1 MKKRYAIFF
10 PLIALTLLSCGDGNN
25 KQVISQRYVH
35 KYGYDVSREEWKA
48 EAYPGH
54 VLTTLRDG
62 KTITEAYEDGL
73 LHGSKTETYPHSQ
86 TIQTL
91 EHYER
96 GNLAKRITYNI
107 RGVPQ
112 KEELFKGEN
121 HVIITTWYPNGT
133 PKSTEEFRDEI
144 LINGQ
149 YLNASNETDSRI
161 ENGTGERTIRNQSG
175 DILSKEVFNNYLLT
189 YVETYYPNN
198 TPHTTASYENNLLNG
213 ERKEFAMTGEPISVE
228 NYYKGLRHGLSTYY
242 QNGYKYSEVPY
253 AHGLKNGIERHYIDG
268 EILVEET
275 EFHDSIKQGASILY
289 CDGSAKTT
297 WYFENQIVSRS
308 KYEQMMER
316 HELIM
321 TMGQK

>member
-1 MKKRYAIFF
+1 M
-10 PLIALTLLSCGDGNN
+10 ALVLMSCSEGNN

-35 KYGYDVSREEWKA
+35 KYGYDVSRDEWKA
-48 EAYPGH
+48 ESYPGH

-62 KTITEAYEDGL
+62 KTITEPYEDGL
-73 LHGSKTETYPHSQ
+73 IHGARTETYPHSQ

-91 EHYER
+91 EQYEK
-96 GNLAKRITYNI
+96 GNLQKRVSFNV

-112 KEELFKGEN
+112 KEEVFKAEN
-121 HVIITTWYPNGT
+121 HVIITAWYPNGT
-133 PKSTEEFRDEI
+133 PKSNEEFRDDI
-144 LINGQ
+144 LINAQ

-198 TPHTTASYENNLLNG
+198 TPHTTTSYENNLLHG
-213 ERKEFAMTGEPISVE
+213 EKKEFAMTGEPICVE
-228 NYYKGLRHGLSTYY
+228 HYYKGFKHGLATYY
-242 QNGYKYSEVPY
+242 QNGYKYSEIPY
-253 AHGLKNGIERHYIDG
+253 SHGHKNGIERHYIDG
-268 EILVEET
+268 EIIVEET
-275 EFHDSIKQGASILY
+275 EFRDGIKQGSSVLY

-297 WYFENQIVSRS
+297 WYFENQVVSRS
-308 KYEQMMER
+308 KYEQLMDR

-321 TMGQK
+321 GMQQR

>member
-1 MKKRYAIFF
+1 MKKRYSILF
-10 PLIALTLLSCGDGNN
+10 PAIALVLISCNDSNN

-35 KYGYDVSREEWKA
+35 KYGYDVSRDEWSA
-48 EAYPGH
+48 ESYPGH

-62 KTITEAYEDGL
+62 KTITEPYEDGL
-73 LHGSKTETYPHSQ
+73 IHGARTETYPHSQ

-91 EHYER
+91 EQYEK
-96 GNLAKRITYNI
+96 GNLSKRISFNV

-112 KEELFKGEN
+112 KEELFRGEN

-133 PKSTEEFRDEI
+133 PKSSEEFTDNI
-144 LINGQ
+144 LINAQ
-149 YLNASNETDSRI
+149 YLNTSNETDSRI

-175 DILSKEVFNNYLLT
+175 DVLSKEVFNNYLLT
-189 YVETYYPNN
+189 YIETYYPNN
-198 TPHTTASYENNLLNG
+198 TPHTTTSFENNLLHG
-213 ERKEFAMTGEPISVE
+213 EKKEFAMTGEPICVE
-228 NYYKGLRHGLSTYY
+228 HYYKGLKHGLSTYY

-253 AHGLKNGIERHYIDG
+253 AHGHKNGIERHYIDG
-268 EILVEET
+268 ELICEET
-275 EFHDSIKQGASILY
+275 EFHDGIKQGSSVLY

-308 KYEQMMER
+308 KYEQLMDR

-321 TMGQK
+321 GMQQK